1 MAGGGKKR
9 KGNHRSGPMGKRW
22 LSTGGSGVEKKAA
35 LDGAR
40 STSGFSSPGASP
52 GGEGGVISG

>member
-1 MAGGGKKR
+1 MAGGRRKR

-22 LSTGGSGVEKKAA
+22 LSTGVSGVEEKAA
-35 LDGAR
+35 SHEAR
-40 STSGFSSPGASP
+40 STSGFSDPGSSP

>member
-1 MAGGGKKR
+1 
-9 KGNHRSGPMGKRW
+9 MGKRW